1 MSLFSR
7 LYLSVADRRILDWHM
22 ANLEFANA
30 APLNCL
36 SLKYWDQGEHFA
48 FDFTQCA
55 AIVLA
60 DDEFEFTGCHL
71 TSKSRVSD
79 CCRTLLLL
87 FSQERLLGSTVGAV
101 RKSKHSTETRGEEDL
116 LQ

>member
-1 MSLFSR
+1 MIKKIHRACFSR

-36 SLKYWDQGEHFA
+36 SLKYWDQGNHKKMREEMLRLFS
-48 FDFTQCA
+48 
-55 AIVLA
+55 

-71 TSKSRVSD
+71 T
-79 CCRTLLLL
+79 
-87 FSQERLLGSTVGAV
+87 GN
-101 RKSKHSTETRGEEDL
+101 
-116 LQ
+116 

>member
-1 MSLFSR
+1 MTVDFSR

-36 SLKYWDQGEHFA
+36 SLKYWDQGKIEKSYWSCGWISFS
-48 FDFTQCA
+48 
-55 AIVLA
+55 

-71 TSKSRVSD
+71 TGK
-79 CCRTLLLL
+79 
-87 FSQERLLGSTVGAV
+87 
-101 RKSKHSTETRGEEDL
+101 RGK
-116 LQ
+116 